1 MTILLPARRVTAGDL
16 SARVPTSK
24 VNDEVSTL
32 GDAFNR
38 MTERLEEQTGALV
51 SANNQLENRR
61 AFIEA
66 VLSGVTA
73 GIISVDSNREV
84 RLINSSAE
92 ALLKTGD
99 KSAIGQKL
107 AILAPELDQ
116 QLDRDERK
124 EILKATSGGA

>member
-32 GDAFNR
+32 GNAFNR
-38 MTERLEEQTGALV
+38 MTERLEEQTRALV

-84 RLINSSAE
+84 RR
-92 ALLKTGD
+92 
-99 KSAIGQKL
+99 
-107 AILAPELDQ
+107 PE
-116 QLDRDERK
+116 EH
-124 EILKATSGGA
+124 TSELQSLMRISYAVFC